1 MPFFTKA
8 DERDLLAKITDA
20 LESAKAP
27 SSPDASYCV
36 PALREFL
43 KNWSDALDQDRP
55 LECFRLA
62 EHECA
67 MMRQNAEAK
76 VDRMVE
82 DAKRTAAAI
91 LQAGHD
97 SLARDKKHA
106 LETFRHAYT
115 IFPHGGRLPPRV
127 RAPEP
132 PPLPPCWGVTSMD
145 IIE

>member
-43 KNWSDALDQDRP
+43 KSWADSLDQDRP
-55 LECFRLA
+55 IECFRLS
-62 EHECA
+62 EHECS
-67 MMRQNAEAK
+67 MVRQKAEQKA
-76 VDRMVE
+76 DRMIE
-82 DAKRTAAAI
+82 AAKITAAAI
-91 LQAGHD
+91 LQEGRD

-106 LETFRHAYT
+106 LETFRQALG
-115 IFPHGGRLPPRV
+115 I
-127 RAPEP
+127 
-132 PPLPPCWGVTSMD
+132 
-145 IIE
+145 